1 MFGMATYG
9 HTLLAGDAQIPR
21 MRNVTGAVFQPEIC
35 VYSLAWENRDAAEE
49 ALFLC

>member
-1 MFGMATYG
+1 MATYG
-9 HTLLAGDAQIPR
+9 HTLLAGDAQIPSSW